1 MIVVSLAERN
11 VKELLASAKACDGKA
26 DIIEARLDFLQDLSG
41 ISALKDIKLPLICTC
56 RPTWELG
63 KFKGSEMDRM
73 RVLNK
78 AVEFCEFIDIELSSF
93 KKDSILSI
101 AEEEGVVSIVSK
113 HYSDAPGLNALEKD
127 LKECNGDIAKI
138 VPMAKQPE
146 ESISILKFAHK
157 HPGTIAFCSGMG
169 GIASRFLSLG
179 LGNPFMYTCL
189 NEQTAPGQLQVDT
202 ALKVLKKMKGKKFP
216 SGVKG
221 VLSFEKEFLH

>member
-26 DIIEARLDFLQDLSG
+26 DIIEARLDFLQDLNG

-56 RPTWELG
+56 RPAWEFG
-63 KFKGSEMDRM
+63 KFNGSEMDRM

-78 AVEFCEFIDIELSSF
+78 AVKFCEFIDIELSAF
-93 KKDSILSI
+93 KKDAILSL

-113 HYSDAPGLNALEKD
+113 HYPDVPGLNALEKD

-146 ESISILKFAHK
+146 ESVSILKLAHK
-157 HPGTIAFCSGMG
+157 HPGTIAFCSGRG
-169 GIASRFLSLG
+169 GVASRFLSLG
-179 LGNPFMYTCL
+179 LGNPFIYTCL
-189 NEQTAPGQLQVDT
+189 DEPAAPGQLRVDT
-202 ALKVLKKMKGKKFP
+202 ALKVLKRMKRKTFP
-216 SGVKG
+216 PNIKG